1 MQKLLWWQ
9 QRAEF
14 MEHGQWAMLSF
25 KYEKL
30 FLLAFKN
37 NCLDKFKSSW
47 SGGVGTVL
55 SLCQHALWVLTQR
68 PCRSAPLPA
77 PGRAQQDR
85 ARRQGR
91 IRSPVCWTCSAP
103 GSGPVRVRY
112 LFCCLS
118 RASLKA
124 SLQLQ
129 PIAICPFLLKQ
140 TLYRLVLVKFMGCWV
155 KH

>member
-1 MQKLLWWQ
+1 
-9 QRAEF
+9 
-14 MEHGQWAMLSF
+14 MLSF

-55 SLCQHALWVLTQR
+55 ALIVPARPLLTRVLTRR
-68 PCRSAPLPA
+68 PCRSAPPPA
-77 PGRAQQDR
+77 PGRALLGQQDR

-91 IRSPVCWTCSAP
+91 IRSTVCWTCSAP
-103 GSGPVRVRY
+103 GSSPVHVRY